1 MLWETI
7 YANNDTAKYTAT
19 IDSYI
24 SGLVFYLSMLARLK
38 EQIPRHRVTRILL
51 YVIDLITL

>member
-7 YANNDTAKYTAT
+7 YANNDTAKYTAK

-24 SGLVFYLSMLARLK
+24 SGLLFKY
-38 EQIPRHRVTRILL
+38 VTWS
-51 YVIDLITL
+51 